1 MNKGAAITGGI
12 LDGDSLT
19 NSGTVKDVLIMGGQ
33 ITNNGKLSCLLDQSV
48 DDGSGF
54 TRRTMTAV
62 DGSQIYYTVNQ
73 QSTGNGTQL
82 YFTGTP
88 KFTVKLEKSDIHCI
102 NGRTDYGGLKKESNS
117 DYYTFTPEQEEDIVL
132 NREPYVT
139 DLVITEGGIPDTT
152 GRQPIYDTDGTP
164 IGCRGNGWTFDGET
178 LTLES
183 GSYDFPRTALVS
195 LPPM

>member
-88 KFTVKLEKSDIHCI
+88 KFTVKLENPIS
-102 NGRTDYGGLKKESNS
+102 TAS
-117 DYYTFTPEQEEDIVL
+117 TA
-132 NREPYVT
+132 EP
-139 DLVITEGGIPDTT
+139 ITV
-152 GRQPIYDTDGTP
+152 
-164 IGCRGNGWTFDGET
+164 
-178 LTLES
+178 
-183 GSYDFPRTALVS
+183 A
-195 LPPM
+195 